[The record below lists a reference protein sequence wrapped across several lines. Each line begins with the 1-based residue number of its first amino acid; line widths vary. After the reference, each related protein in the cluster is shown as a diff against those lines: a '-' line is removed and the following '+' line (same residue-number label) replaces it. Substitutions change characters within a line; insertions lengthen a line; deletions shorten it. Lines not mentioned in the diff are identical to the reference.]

1 MLKTDSAV
9 VWTAA
14 LMAMGSLA
22 GDGRDDGWEYPDD
35 GASSWSVAALRRQQR
50 RCRLQEH
57 RLTERQSS
65 HYTSAKS
72 TT

>member
-22 GDGRDDGWEYPDD
+22 GDGRDDGWEHPDD
-35 GASSWSVAALRRQQR
+35 GASSWSVTIFYWQYRRG
-50 RCRLQEH
+50 LQED
-57 RLTERQSS
+57 
-65 HYTSAKS
+65 
-72 TT
+72 